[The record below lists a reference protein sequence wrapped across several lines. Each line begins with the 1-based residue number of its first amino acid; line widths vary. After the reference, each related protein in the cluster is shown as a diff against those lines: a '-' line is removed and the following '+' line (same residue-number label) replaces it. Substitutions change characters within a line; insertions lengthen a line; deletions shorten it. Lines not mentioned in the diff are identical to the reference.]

1 MSIVNF
7 TYKEGLFPNIDL
19 KRSQPVLDAIRER
32 SFLLRET
39 GVTPR
44 VFNLW
49 KTTKLIDV
57 SYSTPGR
64 EWMKLSFIDYLWL
77 KIIVDLRK
85 FGMSLDNIL
94 EVKKV
99 CLADFQNEIAGQIT
113 EEQITETILSLVKS
127 NRIDVSP
134 ETIQQTKE
142 LLLKADLR
150 ELVQS
155 MNGSTTYLE
164 MAIINLIVTR
174 SSMDI
179 VIVSNDNL
187 NRLFGSA
194 DHDENKVSVF
204 LDTSEKD
211 KMIVPEGVDIHWVH
225 SVPHIRLPLRNYIAE
240 FLQDEKNEK
249 YLPKL
254 ELLDANEL
262 KLLTVI
268 RKGTAKEIE
277 IKFKNGRLDRMGVKM
292 NVSKAEEARL
302 LETFTR
308 NEYAEISYSVE
319 KGKIVRFDKTTK
331 VLLNE

>member
-1 MSIVNF
+1 MPMNNF
-7 TYKEGLFPNIDL
+7 TYKEGISPNVDP
-19 KRSQPVLDAIRER
+19 KRSQIVIDAIRER

-49 KTTKLIDV
+49 KKTKLIDV
-57 SYSTPGR
+57 SYSSYGR
-64 EWMKLSFIDYLWL
+64 EWMRLSFIDYLWL

-85 FGMSLDNIL
+85 FGLSLENIL

-99 CLADFQNEIAGQIT
+99 CLADFQKEIAGEIT
-113 EEQITETILSLVKS
+113 EQQITETILTLLRS
-127 NRIDVSP
+127 NKVDVSP
-134 ETIQQTKE
+134 ETVQQTKE
-142 LLLKADLR
+142 LILKAGLG
-150 ELVQS
+150 ELVRS
-155 MNGSTTYLE
+155 MNGSITYLE
-164 MAIINLIVTR
+164 MAVRNMIVTR
-174 SSMDI
+174 SSIDI

-187 NRLFGSA
+187 DRLYGTANR
-194 DHDENKVSVF
+194 DENKVSVF

-211 KMIVPEGVDIHWVH
+211 KMTVPEGVNIHWEH

-240 FLQDEKNEK
+240 FLQDEKHEK

-254 ELLDANEL
+254 ELLDANEY

-268 RKGTAKEIE
+268 RKGMAKEIE
-277 IKFKNGRLDRMGVKM
+277 IKFKNGRLDRMGVTT

-302 LETFTR
+302 LETFTK

-319 KGKIVRFDKTTK
+319 KGKIVRFNKTTK
-331 VLLNE
+331 VLLNS